1 MKEEQHRSTYIE
13 ECNSTI
19 SNTSQA
25 ATQGMDGLIDVFF
38 PHDHCQRLDSTKLV
52 IRPEQVCACGLCSR
66 DSGHDANWVSDLV

>member
-25 ATQGMDGLIDVFF
+25 ASQEMDGLIDAFF

-52 IRPEQVCACGLCSR
+52 IRPE
-66 DSGHDANWVSDLV
+66 